1 MEITTKSGFKL
12 NLDKEVLDDWRIT
25 EAIADT
31 GSEDDTSLQLKGIV
45 TLTRMIFR
53 DQKKAYY
60 THVSESNGGRVP
72 NSVINEDITDIFEQ
86 LKEAKNS

>member
-1 MEITTKSGFKL
+1 MEITTKSGFTLK
-12 NLDKEVLDDWRIT
+12 LDKETLDDWRIT
-25 EAIADT
+25 EAIADA

-45 TLTRMIFR
+45 ALTRLIFK
-53 DQKKAYY
+53 DQKKAYF
-60 THVSESNGGRVP
+60 THVSKSNGGRVP

>member
-1 MEITTKSGFKL
+1 MEITTKSGFTL
-12 NLDKEVLDDWRIT
+12 NIDKEILDDWRIT
-25 EAIADT
+25 EAIADA

-45 TLTRMIFR
+45 ALTRLIFR

-60 THVSESNGGRVP
+60 NHVSKNNGGRVP
-72 NSVINEDITDIFEQ
+72 NSIINEDITDIFNQ